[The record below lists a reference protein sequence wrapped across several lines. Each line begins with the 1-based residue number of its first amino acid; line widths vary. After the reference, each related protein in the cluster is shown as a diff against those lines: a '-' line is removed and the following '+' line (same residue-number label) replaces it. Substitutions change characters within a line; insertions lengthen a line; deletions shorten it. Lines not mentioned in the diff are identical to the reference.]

1 MFTTSSGD
9 GSSQTQGQS
18 VEPIDPYHSRHNIQ
32 ENLATPTPEHFPKS
46 TAYQPGRLQINWGL
60 LRKLKRASLI
70 AKQKGL
76 LQDKAISP
84 DVASDGLEGLREVA
98 RRGELQKAAQVRQQ
112 GIASGDDRLTQG
124 TSALI
129 NHSFHFAAP
138 LSPLK
143 ERDEKALT
151 ALFHRQDML
160 DVMADVS
167 QCLLQLLPEPCW
179 EDDPLDDLLREFL

>member
-9 GSSQTQGQS
+9 GSSQGQDQS
-18 VEPIDPYHSRHNIQ
+18 VEAVDPYHSGQNSQ
-32 ENLATPTPEHFPKS
+32 ESLSTPLAEYLPKS
-46 TAYQPGRLQINWGL
+46 TSYQPGRLQMNWGL

-70 AKQKGL
+70 AKQKGVL
-76 LQDKAISP
+76 PDKAIAP
-84 DVASDGLEGLREVA
+84 DVASDGLAGLREVA
-98 RRGELQKAAQVRQQ
+98 RRGEVQKAAQGRQQ
-112 GIASGDDRLTQG
+112 GFASGDDKLSQG

-129 NHSFHFAAP
+129 NHSLHFAAP

-143 ERDEKALT
+143 ERDEKALA
-151 ALFHRQDML
+151 ALFQRHDML